1 MKIAIIGGGIS
12 GLLTGYLL
20 SDEHEITLF
29 ELNNRLGGHTDT
41 HHVEADGNSYRVDTG
56 FIVFNERTYPNFIK
70 LLGRL
75 GVASQPSVMSFSV
88 SCKQTGLEYSA
99 TNLETLFSQHK
110 NLLNLPFWA
119 MLLDIFR
126 FNNESGELLESGDM
140 SLTLGEYLKKKGY
153 SKMFKDKFLIPMGAA
168 IWSADPEQFQQFP
181 AAAFAH
187 FFSNHGLLNVIDQ
200 PRWRVVSGGSSSYL
214 EPISRPFSERVR
226 LATPIRLVTRFPE
239 RVELTLA
246 DGSIESFDQVVM
258 ACHSDQALGMLADPS
273 DTERELLGAI
283 PYQLNKTVLHTDTGL
298 MPGLKK
304 AWASWNYLIP
314 KTESDGVAVTYW
326 MNKLQSLQAP
336 VEFCVTLNSPEAIA
350 QDRIIKKLVYHHP
363 AYSAA
368 AFGAQKRRNEI
379 NGINRTWFCGAYWG
393 YGFHEDG
400 VNSALAVCEQFGK
413 KL

>member
-1 MKIAIIGGGIS
+1 VKIAIIGGGIS
-12 GLLTGYLL
+12 GLLTAHLL
-20 SDEHEITLF
+20 SDGHEVTLF
-29 ELNNRLGGHTDT
+29 EANNRLGGHTDT
-41 HHVEADGNSYRVDTG
+41 HDVDADGKPYRVDTG

-70 LLGRL
+70 LLDRL

-99 TNLETLFSQHK
+99 TNLETLFSQHR
-110 NLLNLPFWA
+110 NLLNLPFWG

-126 FNNESGELLESGDM
+126 FNNESEELLGHGDM

-153 SKMFKDKFLIPMGAA
+153 SKMFRDKFLIPMGSA

-214 EPISRPFSERVR
+214 EPISRPFRDRIR
-226 LATPIRLVTRFPE
+226 LATPVRSVRRFPDH
-239 RVELTLA
+239 VELTLP
-246 DGSIESFDQVVM
+246 DGSSESYDQVVM
-258 ACHSDQALGMLADPS
+258 ACHSDQALGMLSDPS
-273 DTERELLGAI
+273 DAESELLGAI
-283 PYQLNKTVLHTDTGL
+283 PYQLNKTVLHTDTAL

-304 AWASWNYLIP
+304 AWSSWNYMIP
-314 KTESDGVAVTYW
+314 KTDGDGVAVTYW
-326 MNKLQSLQAP
+326 MNRLQSLEAP
-336 VEFCVTLNSPEAIA
+336 VEFCVTLNSPEAIVE
-350 QDRIIKKLVYHHP
+350 DKIIKKLVYHHP
-363 AYSAA
+363 VYSAA
-368 AFGAQKRRNEI
+368 AFSAQKRRSEI
-379 NGINRTWFCGAYWG
+379 SGINRTWYCGAYWG

-400 VNSALAVCEQFGK
+400 VKSALTICEQFGK